1 MDCGCW
7 VAMSGGQQLQDPN
20 LVELAVV
27 GMGLFFFFKKKLTW
41 VCLGLGSESYDV
53 G

>member
-27 GMGLFFFFKKKLTW
+27 GMGFFFFFKKID
-41 VCLGLGSESYDV
+41 LGLFGF
-53 G
+53 GQ